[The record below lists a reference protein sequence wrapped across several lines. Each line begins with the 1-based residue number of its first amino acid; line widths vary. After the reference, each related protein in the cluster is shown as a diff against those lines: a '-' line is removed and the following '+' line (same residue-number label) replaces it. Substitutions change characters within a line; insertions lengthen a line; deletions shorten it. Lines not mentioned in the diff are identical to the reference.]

1 MGDLALE
8 QDCQMTVNKTIEHF
22 DRLDVLVANAG
33 LMASNSVETVTLKD
47 YDRIMNINC
56 RSILHQIQLTAPHL
70 SQTKGSIV
78 TVSSVAG
85 LKAAS
90 FQSVSY

>member
-1 MGDLALE
+1 ME
-8 QDCQMTVNKTIEHF
+8 QDCQMTVGKTIEHF

-33 LMASNSVETVTLKD
+33 LMASNTIETVTLGD

-56 RSILHQIQLTAPHL
+56 RSILHQIQLTVPHL
-70 SQTKGSIV
+70 SQTKGNIV

-85 LKAAS
+85 LRAAS
-90 FQSVSY
+90 FQPVTFYKLKL